1 MPARSHEL
9 GIDLVC
15 KRAPEMRSS
24 RLLPA
29 SYGKACTMMRP
40 VSMAALRKGGTIALT
55 AIVLL
60 AGCGPSFQQM
70 SEAEC
75 AGIATDTAYEACQRN
90 LAQRLADER
99 LGYIV
104 RSQVVR

>member
-1 MPARSHEL
+1 
-9 GIDLVC
+9 
-15 KRAPEMRSS
+15 MRSWRS
-24 RLLPA
+24 LSA
-29 SYGKACTMMRP
+29 SHGKACTMMRP
-40 VSMAALRKGGTIALT
+40 DSTAATTGGTIVLA
-55 AIVLL
+55 ASVLL
-60 AGCGPSFQQM
+60 AGCGATFQQM

>member
-1 MPARSHEL
+1 
-9 GIDLVC
+9 
-15 KRAPEMRSS
+15 
-24 RLLPA
+24 
-29 SYGKACTMMRP
+29 MMRP
-40 VSMAALRKGGTIALT
+40 DSTAAARKSGTIAL
-55 AIVLL
+55 AASVLL
-60 AGCGPSFQQM
+60 AGCGPTFQQM
-70 SEAEC
+70 SRAEC

>member
-1 MPARSHEL
+1 
-9 GIDLVC
+9 
-15 KRAPEMRSS
+15 
-24 RLLPA
+24 
-29 SYGKACTMMRP
+29 MMRP
-40 VSMAALRKGGTIALT
+40 DSTAEKRKAGTIAL
-55 AIVLL
+55 AAGVLL
-60 AGCGPSFQQM
+60 AGCGPTFQQM
-70 SEAEC
+70 SAAEC

>member
-1 MPARSHEL
+1 MH
-9 GIDLVC
+9 DD
-15 KRAPEMRSS
+15 APDSGE
-24 RLLPA
+24 
-29 SYGKACTMMRP
+29 
-40 VSMAALRKGGTIALT
+40 KGGTIAL
-55 AIVLL
+55 A
-60 AGCGPSFQQM
+60 AASCCGCGPTFQQM
-70 SEAEC
+70 SAAEC

>member
-1 MPARSHEL
+1 
-9 GIDLVC
+9 
-15 KRAPEMRSS
+15 
-24 RLLPA
+24 
-29 SYGKACTMMRP
+29 MMRP
-40 VSMAALRKGGTIALT
+40 DSTAATTGGTIVLA
-55 AIVLL
+55 ASVLL
-60 AGCGPSFQQM
+60 AGCGPTFQQM

-75 AGIATDTAYEACQRN
+75 KACQRN

>member
-1 MPARSHEL
+1 
-9 GIDLVC
+9 
-15 KRAPEMRSS
+15 
-24 RLLPA
+24 
-29 SYGKACTMMRP
+29 MMRP
-40 VSMAALRKGGTIALT
+40 DSTAATTGGTIVLA
-55 AIVLL
+55 ANVLL
-60 AGCGPSFQQM
+60 AWCGPTFQQM